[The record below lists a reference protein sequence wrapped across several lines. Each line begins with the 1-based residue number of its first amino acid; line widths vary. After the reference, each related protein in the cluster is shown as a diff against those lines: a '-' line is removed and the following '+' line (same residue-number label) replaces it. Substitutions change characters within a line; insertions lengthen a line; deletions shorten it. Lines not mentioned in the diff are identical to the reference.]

1 MLIRSLP
8 ESGCKGTTIF
18 RTTKTFRG
26 KFLVFS
32 EKNSRLDKYQASK
45 WGYTLL
51 YIYIRDC
58 SFFTNKGLLAFLR
71 SLTDEVHELVEFR
84 SDDNL
89 GATVAHLTNLTG
101 IRLERIVLT
110 KPVRHLKHA
119 DKRGPSCCGC
129 SHERWA
135 HYRYYPR

>member
-1 MLIRSLP
+1 MGLHLI
-8 ESGCKGTTIF
+8 
-18 RTTKTFRG
+18 
-26 KFLVFS
+26 
-32 EKNSRLDKYQASK
+32 
-45 WGYTLL
+45 
-51 YIYIRDC
+51 IYIRDC

-110 KPVRHLKHA
+110 TTT
-119 DKRGPSCCGC
+119 C
-129 SHERWA
+129 SQTLRI
-135 HYRYYPR
+135 YTIVVLQSLYDT